1 MLRSRVPCF
10 VIGGIRDSGYP
21 ASRMKHLAHLLPA
34 LSLSIA
40 PLLAAQGTAP
50 QIKARTAYHT
60 DGTYTES
67 IQDPFTREQRE
78 TTYSAQKVKIAERV
92 YLLNERGQPVQGNVY
107 DGRGQLKARVQVLFD
122 SFGRT
127 SEQRMMNLQGEVYQ
141 RIIFEYDAK
150 GNALPPKSISY
161 NVASPDMKPASI
173 DLTGQGQLPNPLDRS
188 QGSPQG
194 NVPTLP
200 ASGSSRLPPAGIG
213 PNGPIPDTSAPT
225 EEKKKGFFGRFFS
238 KDKKSDGK

>member
-1 MLRSRVPCF
+1 MNHSAHHFLALTLF
-10 VIGGIRDSGYP
+10 V
-21 ASRMKHLAHLLPA
+21 
-34 LSLSIA
+34 A

-78 TTYSAQKVKIAERV
+78 TTYNAQKVKIAERV
-92 YLLNERGQPVQGNVY
+92 YLLNERGLPVQGNVY

-150 GNALPPKSISY
+150 GKALPPKSINY

-173 DLTGQGQLPNPLDRS
+173 DLTGQGQLPNPLDRN
-188 QGSPQG
+188 QGIPQG

-200 ASGSSRLPPAGIG
+200 AGGGNRLPPAGIG
-213 PNGPIPDTSAPT
+213 PNGPMPDTTPPA
-225 EEKKKGFFGRFFS
+225 EEKKRSWFSRVLGR
-238 KDKKSDGK
+238 DKKSDEK

>member
-1 MLRSRVPCF
+1 
-10 VIGGIRDSGYP
+10 
-21 ASRMKHLAHLLPA
+21 MKHPARITIALTLLVAPA
-34 LSLSIA
+34 
-40 PLLAAQGTAP
+40 LAAQGTAP

-78 TTYSAQKVKIAERV
+78 TTYSAQKVKLAERV

-127 SEQRMMNLQGEVYQ
+127 SEQRMMNLNGEVYQ

-150 GNALPPKSISY
+150 GKALPAKSINY
-161 NVASPDMKPASI
+161 NVAQPDMKPAAI
-173 DLTGQGQLPNPLDRS
+173 DLTGQGQLPNPLDRT
-188 QGSPQG
+188 QGAPTGQQG
-194 NVPTLP
+194 NVPMLP
-200 ASGSSRLPPAGIG
+200 ASGSTKLPPAGIG
-213 PNGPIPDTSAPT
+213 PGGPMPDSTSPPA
-225 EEKKKGFFGRFFS
+225 EEKKGLLGKIGRLFS
-238 KDKKSDGK
+238 REKKEEK